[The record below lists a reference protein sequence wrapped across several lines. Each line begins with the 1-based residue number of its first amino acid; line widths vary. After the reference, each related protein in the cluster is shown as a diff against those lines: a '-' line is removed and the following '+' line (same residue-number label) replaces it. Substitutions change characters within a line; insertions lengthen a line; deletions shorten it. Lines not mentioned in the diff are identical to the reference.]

1 MGMKF
6 AYLIFKQIL
15 KFFTTKF
22 RENAMNM
29 SPKNLFYLGRL
40 SIKINIVIEKYWSL
54 ATNHLYNCLRQ
65 LDFNPWKSSLSF
77 SSQIL
82 EGFCQENIQTDLKM
96 RKIIIQVNFYVE
108 GKFRKSQEISRI

>member
-65 LDFNPWKSSLSF
+65 LDFNPWKSNLSIF
-77 SSQIL
+77 SNTGGIL
-82 EGFCQENIQTDLKM
+82 S
-96 RKIIIQVNFYVE
+96 
-108 GKFRKSQEISRI
+108 GKHSN